1 MHESHEHI
9 VYLYKNTMNK
19 HFNATYAWEVF
30 VEMKFILH
38 VNIINVIFL
47 LLQEDKNNNL
57 LIWTF
62 LLTTHL

>member
-1 MHESHEHI
+1 
-9 VYLYKNTMNK
+9 MNK

-30 VEMKFILH
+30 VEMKFILY